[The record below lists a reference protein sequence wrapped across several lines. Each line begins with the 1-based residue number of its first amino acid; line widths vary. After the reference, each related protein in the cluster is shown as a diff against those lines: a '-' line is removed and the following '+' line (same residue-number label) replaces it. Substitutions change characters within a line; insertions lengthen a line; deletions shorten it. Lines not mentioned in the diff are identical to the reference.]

1 MNRNAR
7 IKIAHDTLS
16 ICKNG
21 FYLNNNGKKIF
32 IKSELVY
39 AIQNTR
45 LYSPADEQYIRQEL
59 DRKITENTYNNK
71 TKIEVVNETALH
83 TAERLYTREDYSYIA
98 CLNFAS
104 AKNPG
109 GGFLKGSNAQEES
122 LARSSG
128 LYPTIIQMS
137 EMYETNRRTKTC
149 LYTDYMIYSPDV
161 PVFRD
166 DYGNLLDEPYYV
178 SFITAPAVN
187 AGIVRAREPENVN
200 RIKEIMKKRIKK
212 IISLGIIHG
221 NQVIILGA
229 YGCGVF
235 RNNPVNIA
243 EYFGEFL
250 LHDTLFKNKFHKIV
264 FSVLD
269 SSEKKVIYETFHNRF
284 C

>member
-1 MNRNAR
+1 MNRNDRINIAR
-7 IKIAHDTLS
+7 DTLC
-16 ICKNG
+16 ICKSG
-21 FYLNNNGKKIF
+21 FYLNNNGKEIS
-32 IKSELVY
+32 IKNELAY
-39 AIQNTR
+39 AVQNTR
-45 LYSPADEQYIRQEL
+45 LYSPGDEPYIRQEL
-59 DRKITENTYNNK
+59 NLELSKNTINN
-71 TKIEVVNETALH
+71 TTTIEVENETTLH
-83 TAERLYTREDYSYIA
+83 AAERLYTKEDYSYIA

-137 EMYETNRRTKTC
+137 ELYETNRKTKTC

-166 DYGNLLDEPYYV
+166 DYGNLLNEPYYV

-200 RIKEIMKKRIKK
+200 RIEETMKKRIEK
-212 IISLGIIHG
+212 ILSLGIIHG
-221 NQVIILGA
+221 NQAMILGA

-235 RNNPVNIA
+235 RNNPVDIA
-243 EYFGEFL
+243 EYFAEFL
-250 LHDTLFKNKFHKIV
+250 LLDKRFRNKYHKII
-264 FSVLD
+264 FAVLD
-269 SSEKKVIYETFHNRF
+269 SSDKKDTYKVFYNRF